1 MKKIIA
7 YIAFLLFLF
16 LSNPILGVAQG
27 MANPCPD
34 PKLGDCPIDSNLYLL
49 IVAAI
54 FFAAIKAFYIKN
66 ETIKKK
72 SV

>member
-16 LSNPILGVAQG
+16 LCNPMLGLAQPL
-27 MANPCPD
+27 NPCPD

-49 IVAAI
+49 VVAAI
-54 FFAAIKAFYIKN
+54 FFAARKAYYIKN
-66 ETIKKK
+66 ETAKKK
-72 SV
+72 LV

>member
-7 YIAFLLFLF
+7 YIVFLLFLF
-16 LSNPILGVAQG
+16 LSNPMLGVAQPL
-27 MANPCPD
+27 NPCPD

-49 IVAAI
+49 VVAAI